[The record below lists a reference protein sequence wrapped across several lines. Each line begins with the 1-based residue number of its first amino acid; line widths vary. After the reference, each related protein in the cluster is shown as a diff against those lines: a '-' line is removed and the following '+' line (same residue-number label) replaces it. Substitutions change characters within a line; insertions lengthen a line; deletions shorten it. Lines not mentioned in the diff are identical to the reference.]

1 MHFIVTLSMIIRIPL
16 RFEGSKGEK
25 TLYSLFDSGATYSC
39 ISEESVEDLE
49 DIIKL
54 HTPLRLATAS
64 DATYMEIKYTT
75 RLDFYH
81 EDVRLSDEF
90 LVVPALSEEVII
102 GAATMQKWRLKLDFE
117 NDRVIVDPR
126 VAKLIL
132 IKLIKID

>member
-1 MHFIVTLSMIIRIPL
+1 MIIRIPL

-25 TLYSLFDSGATYSC
+25 MLYSLFDSGATYSC
-39 ISEESVEDLE
+39 ISEESVEDLANLE
-49 DIIKL
+49 MF

-64 DATYMEIKYTT
+64 EATFMEINYRTT
-75 RLDFYH
+75 LDFYH

-90 LVVPALSEEVII
+90 LVVPGLSEDVII

-132 IKLIKID
+132 INLIKKN

>member
-1 MHFIVTLSMIIRIPL
+1 MIIRIPL

-25 TLYSLFDSGATYSC
+25 NLYALFDSGATYSC

-49 DIIKL
+49 ELIKL

-64 DATYMEIKYTT
+64 EATFMEITSRT
-75 RLDFYH
+75 SLDFYQ
-81 EDVRLSDEF
+81 EDVRFSDEF
-90 LVVPALSEEVII
+90 LVVPGLSEEVII
-102 GAATMQKWRLKLDFE
+102 GAATMQKWKLKLDFE

-132 IKLIKID
+132 INLIKRD

>member
-1 MHFIVTLSMIIRIPL
+1 MIIRIPL

-25 TLYSLFDSGATYSC
+25 NLYALFDSGATYSC

-49 DIIKL
+49 ELIKL
-54 HTPLRLATAS
+54 HTPLHPATAS
-64 DATYMEIKYTT
+64 DATFMEITYTT

-90 LVVPALSEEVII
+90 LVVPGLSEEVII
-102 GAATMQKWRLKLDFE
+102 GAATMQKWRLTLDFK

-132 IKLIKID
+132 INLIKRD

>member
-1 MHFIVTLSMIIRIPL
+1 M
-16 RFEGSKGEK
+16 
-25 TLYSLFDSGATYSC
+25 LYALFDSGATYSC
-39 ISEESVEDLE
+39 ISNESVEDLE
-49 DIIKL
+49 ELLQL

-64 DATYMEIKYTT
+64 EATFMEIVNTT

-90 LVVPALSEEVII
+90 LVVPGLSEEVII
-102 GAATMQKWRLKLDFE
+102 GASTMQKWKLKLDFE

-132 IKLIKID
+132 INLIRKD